1 MICFR
6 SNSNVDTATNFDN
19 FFFAF
24 AQILRIITMDNWT
37 DVMYYTMYTLS
48 PMTWIY
54 FVTVIFIVGN
64 YISK

>member
-1 MICFR
+1 MKCLK
-6 SNSNVDTATNFDN
+6 SLNNVDTATNFDN

-24 AQILRIITMDNWT
+24 AQIIRTITMDNWT

-54 FVTVIFIVGN
+54 FVLVIFIVG
-64 YISK
+64 KK